1 MRVALSDHDTEA
13 TASPVELRQLALE
26 LEESLIE
33 RECQFSHPDWRY
45 VDGLRALA
53 RKIERGGHEPTDL
66 LNFEQVVA
74 WFDVAPRTVERMKLA
89 WSRPVKRGRLR
100 RILFRDLLLHV
111 ERRKE

>member
-1 MRVALSDHDTEA
+1 MRVALGDHDAEA

-53 RKIERGGHEPTDL
+53 CKIERGGHKPTDL
-66 LNFEQVVA
+66 LSFEQVVA
-74 WFDVAPRTVERMKLA
+74 WFDVAPRTVERMRLS
-89 WSRPVKRGRLR
+89 WSRPTRGKLR
-100 RILFRDLLLHV
+100 RILFRDLLAHV